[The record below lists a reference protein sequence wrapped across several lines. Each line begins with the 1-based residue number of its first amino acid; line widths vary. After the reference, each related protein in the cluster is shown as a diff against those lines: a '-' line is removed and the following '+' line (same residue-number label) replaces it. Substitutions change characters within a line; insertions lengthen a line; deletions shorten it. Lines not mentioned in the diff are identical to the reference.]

1 MPAAPQW
8 TPFNP
13 PFQLACS
20 LGIFPGSL
28 EGNLVRQG
36 GRPCAPPQLQPP
48 RPGAAGDPPGVGA
61 RPGSSPPREATSG
74 FAGVWEPPF
83 LALRRA
89 RGHPETGGS
98 GPPPPAFLLNLSP
111 LRPQVCS
118 QHCQP
123 AAAEGLPAPA
133 KETEN
138 LTASWV
144 PPQCP
149 VLGARTHCEPRVT
162 SGRARTELGRA
173 SAC

>member
-1 MPAAPQW
+1 MRLPRSNPRGQEQRGTPPELGPA
-8 TPFNP
+8 
-13 PFQLACS
+13 LA
-20 LGIFPGSL
+20 LPRL
-28 EGNLVRQG
+28 ER
-36 GRPCAPPQLQPP
+36 QLQ
-48 RPGAAGDPPGVGA
+48 GLL
-61 RPGSSPPREATSG
+61 
-74 FAGVWEPPF
+74 GVWEPPF